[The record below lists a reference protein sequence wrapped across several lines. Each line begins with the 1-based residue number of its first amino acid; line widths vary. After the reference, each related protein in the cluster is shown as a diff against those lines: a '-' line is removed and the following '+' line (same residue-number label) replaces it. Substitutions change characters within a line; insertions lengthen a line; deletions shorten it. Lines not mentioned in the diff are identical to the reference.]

1 MYRNHI
7 DACTAQSKKFN
18 CIAMKA
24 DHVIAIVPYIHTHT
38 YTHINIH
45 VCTCALVCVCAKGIV
60 SVSVADGGPQ
70 LMAIPLPYC
79 DNFY

>member
-24 DHVIAIVPYIHTHT
+24 DHVIAIVPYIDKHT
-38 YTHINIH
+38 Y
-45 VCTCALVCVCAKGIV
+45 VCTCALVSVCAKGIV